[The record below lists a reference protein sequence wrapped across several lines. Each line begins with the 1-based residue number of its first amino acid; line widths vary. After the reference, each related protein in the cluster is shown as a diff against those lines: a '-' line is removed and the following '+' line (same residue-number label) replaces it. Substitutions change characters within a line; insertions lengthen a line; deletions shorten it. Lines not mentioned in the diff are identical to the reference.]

1 MTPDLRK
8 IYSCFSAE
16 GSFLSGQSFGP
27 GHIHDTYRIAT
38 AENHCDDYILQ
49 RLNNSVFKD
58 IPRLQH
64 NMERVTSHLRNK
76 LSAIAGSD
84 LKRECLTLIG
94 DRDTGRSW
102 HIDEQGNFWRMF
114 IFISDHRSYERVDSN
129 HKAFEGGKAV
139 GRFQALLSDLPGD
152 PLYETIP
159 DFHNIVKRLETF
171 HKVISADP
179 AGRVSS
185 SGKEIAEITRRE
197 EEMKVIIRLG
207 EEGRIPLR
215 ITHNDTKFNNI
226 LFDTNERALCIIDL
240 DTVMPGYVHYDFGD
254 AIRTASNTANEDSP
268 DLSAVSMDLG
278 IYEAYAKGY
287 LTETKGTLN
296 DTEIEYLAFAPKLL
310 TYIMATRFL
319 TDYLD
324 GDKYYKIKYPEHNL
338 QRNKV
343 QITLLKS
350 MEANYA
356 KMEQIIK
363 TIIQGLG

>member
-1 MTPDLRK
+1 MKPDLRK
-8 IYSCFSAE
+8 IYGCFRAE
-16 GSFLSGQSFGP
+16 GSFFSGQSFGP
-27 GHIHDTYRIAT
+27 GHIHDTYRIST
-38 AENHCDDYILQ
+38 AEKHCDDYILQ

-58 IPRLQH
+58 IPRLQE
-64 NMERVTSHLRNK
+64 NMERVTAHLRNK
-76 LSAIAGSD
+76 LSIIPGSN
-84 LKRECLTLIG
+84 LKRECLTLIE
-94 DRDTGRSW
+94 DRETGRSW
-102 HIDEQGNFWRMF
+102 HIDEQGSYWRMF
-114 IFISDHRSYERVDSN
+114 IFISDHRSYERVDSH

-139 GRFQALLSDLPGD
+139 GRFQALLSDLPGE

-171 HKVISADP
+171 HRVISDDP

-197 EEMKVIIRLG
+197 EEMKIIIRLG

-226 LFDTNERALCIIDL
+226 LFDSNDRALCIIDL

-254 AIRTASNTANEDSP
+254 AIRTASNTAEEDST
-268 DLSAVSMDLG
+268 DLSSVSIDLG

-287 LTETKGTLN
+287 LSETRSTLN
-296 DTEIEYLAFAPKLL
+296 STEKEFLPFAPKLL

-338 QRNKV
+338 HRTRAQ
-343 QITLLKS
+343 TALLSS
-350 MEANYA
+350 MEENYE
-356 KMEQIIK
+356 KMKQIINNITK
-363 TIIQGLG
+363 

>member
-1 MTPDLRK
+1 MNPDLK
-8 IYSCFSAE
+8 NIYSCFRGE

-27 GHIHDTYRIAT
+27 GHIHDTYRIET
-38 AENHCDDYILQ
+38 AEKHCDDYILQ
-49 RLNNSVFKD
+49 RLNNNIFKD
-58 IPRLQH
+58 ILRLQE
-64 NMERVTSHLRNK
+64 NMERVTAHLRNK

-84 LKRECLTLIG
+84 IKRECLTLIG

-102 HIDEQGNFWRMF
+102 HVDELGNFWRMF
-114 IFISDHRSYERVDSN
+114 IFISDHRSYERVDSH

-171 HKVISADP
+171 HRVLSADP

-185 SGKEIAEITRRE
+185 VRKEIAEITRRE

-226 LFDTNERALCIIDL
+226 LFDTNDRALCIIDL

-268 DLSAVSMDLG
+268 DLSSVSMDIG

-287 LTETKGTLN
+287 LSETKGTLN
-296 DTEIEYLAFAPKLL
+296 DTEKEYLAFAPKLL

-343 QITLLKS
+343 QITLLRS
-350 MEANYA
+350 MEDQYA
-356 KMEQIIK
+356 RMEQIIRA
-363 TIIQGLG
+363 ISE

>member
-1 MTPDLRK
+1 MKPDLRK
-8 IYSCFSAE
+8 IYGCFRAE
-16 GSFLSGQSFGP
+16 GSFFSGQSFGP
-27 GHIHDTYRIAT
+27 GHIHDTYRIST
-38 AENHCDDYILQ
+38 AEKHCDDYILQ

-58 IPRLQH
+58 IPRLQE
-64 NMERVTSHLRNK
+64 NMERVTAHLRNK
-76 LSAIAGSD
+76 LSIIPGSN
-84 LKRECLTLIG
+84 LKRECLTLIE
-94 DRDTGRSW
+94 DRETGRSW
-102 HIDEQGNFWRMF
+102 HIDEQGSYWRMF
-114 IFISDHRSYERVDSN
+114 IFISDHRSYERVDSH

-139 GRFQALLSDLPGD
+139 GRFQALLSDLPGE

-171 HKVISADP
+171 HRVISDDP

-197 EEMKVIIRLG
+197 EEMKIIIRLG

-226 LFDTNERALCIIDL
+226 LFDSNDRALCIIDL

-254 AIRTASNTANEDSP
+254 AIRTASNTAEEDST
-268 DLSAVSMDLG
+268 DLSSVSIDLG

-287 LTETKGTLN
+287 LSETRSTLN
-296 DTEIEYLAFAPKLL
+296 STEKEFLPFAPKLL

-338 QRNKV
+338 HRTRAQ
-343 QITLLKS
+343 TALLSS
-350 MEANYA
+350 MEENCE
-356 KMEQIIK
+356 KMKQIINNITK
-363 TIIQGLG
+363 

>member
-8 IYSCFSAE
+8 IYGSFSAE
-16 GSFLSGQSFGP
+16 GSFFSGQSFGP
-27 GHIHDTYRIAT
+27 GHIHDTYRIVT
-38 AENHCDDYILQ
+38 AEKHSDDYILQ

-58 IPRLQH
+58 IPRLQE
-64 NMERVTSHLRNK
+64 NMERITAHLRGK
-76 LSAIAGSD
+76 LSAIPGSD
-84 LKRECLTLIG
+84 LKRECLTLMA
-94 DRDTGRSW
+94 DRNTGRSW
-102 HIDEQGNFWRMF
+102 HIDEHGNFWRMF
-114 IFISDHRSYERVDSN
+114 IFISDHRSYERVDSH

-152 PLYETIP
+152 PLHETIP
-159 DFHNIVKRLETF
+159 DFHNIVKRLEAF
-171 HKVISADP
+171 HKVISHDP

-185 SGKEIAEITRRE
+185 AGKEIAEITGRE
-197 EEMKVIIRLG
+197 EEMKIIIRLG

-226 LFDTNERALCIIDL
+226 LFDTNDRALCIIDL

-268 DLSAVSMDLG
+268 DLSSVSMDTG
-278 IYEAYAKGY
+278 IYEAYANGY
-287 LTETKGTLN
+287 LTEIKGTLN

-319 TDYLD
+319 TDYLG
-324 GDKYYKIKYPEHNL
+324 GDTYYKIKYPNHNL
-338 QRNKV
+338 QRHRV
-343 QITLLKS
+343 QIALLRS
-350 MEANYA
+350 METNYE

-363 TIIQGLG
+363 NITK

>member
-1 MTPDLRK
+1 MKPDLRK
-8 IYSCFSAE
+8 IYGCFRAE
-16 GSFLSGQSFGP
+16 GSFFSGQSFGP
-27 GHIHDTYRIAT
+27 GHIHDTYRIVT
-38 AENHCDDYILQ
+38 AEKHCDDYILQ

-58 IPRLQH
+58 IPRLQE
-64 NMERVTSHLRNK
+64 NMERVTAHLRNK
-76 LSAIAGSD
+76 LSIIPGSN
-84 LKRECLTLIG
+84 LKRECLTLIE
-94 DRDTGRSW
+94 DRETGRSW
-102 HIDEQGNFWRMF
+102 HIDEQGSNWRMF
-114 IFISDHRSYERVDSN
+114 IFISDHRSYETVDSH

-139 GRFQALLSDLPGD
+139 GRFQALLSDLPGE

-159 DFHNIVKRLETF
+159 NFHNIVKRLETF
-171 HKVISADP
+171 HRVISDDP

-197 EEMKVIIRLG
+197 EEMKIIIRLG

-226 LFDTNERALCIIDL
+226 LFDSNDRALCIIDL

-254 AIRTASNTANEDSP
+254 AIRTASNTAEEDST
-268 DLSAVSMDLG
+268 DLSSVSIDLG

-287 LTETKGTLN
+287 LSETRSTLN
-296 DTEIEYLAFAPKLL
+296 STEKEFLPFAPKLL

-338 QRNKV
+338 HRTRAQ
-343 QITLLKS
+343 TALLSS
-350 MEANYA
+350 MEENYE
-356 KMEQIIK
+356 KMKQIINNITK
-363 TIIQGLG
+363 